1 MGANE
6 TNIRCDVIVIG
17 GGATGLFTA
26 IKAARAGSQ
35 TLLVSRKPLAE
46 SSSYWAQ
53 GGLAAALSPD
63 DSSVRHAADT
73 LAAGRG
79 LCRPSA
85 VSVLTEEAPGATHE
99 LRALGVSFDTDSAGG
114 LQLGLEG
121 GHTARRIVHSGGS

>member
-1 MGANE
+1 MGARE
-6 TNIRCDVIVIG
+6 TNTRCDVVVIG
-17 GGATGLFTA
+17 GGATGLFAA
-26 IKAARAGSQ
+26 IKAARAASQ

-63 DSSVRHAADT
+63 DSPARHAADT

-85 VSVLTEEAPGATHE
+85 VSVLTEEAPGATQE
-99 LRALGVSFDTDSAGG
+99 LRDLGIEFDTLPAGG
-114 LQLGLEG
+114 L
-121 GHTARRIVHSGGS
+121 